1 MLSLFLYIW
10 VLDLFKNYFD
20 NSLQLS
26 SPSSI
31 ELDRLD
37 FWDNWDCD
45 PTDLKTK
52 EVVLWVYILISS
64 GLNSSTQTK
73 KGDRSLVWKTLLSFI
88 GMWSTAKFLIESLV
102 GVIEIMYLLL
112 TNGI

>member
-1 MLSLFLYIW
+1 M
-10 VLDLFKNYFD
+10 
-20 NSLQLS
+20 
-26 SPSSI
+26 

-37 FWDNWDCD
+37 FWDNWDYD

-64 GLNSSTQTK
+64 GLNNSTQTK

-88 GMWSTAKFLIESLV
+88 GMWSTAKFLIES
-102 GVIEIMYLLL
+102 VIDVMIMIYLLL